1 MLLWKH
7 LKDIII
13 KTFKMKNFIIILLS
27 LVTIS
32 SFSQNQQELNLMP
45 WPQKITLGNS
55 QFVIQPDFTIAIPK
69 NSSKR
74 VVNASTKFLRR
85 LTGRTGVFINEGF
98 AFEFSE
104 NEIRSLEIHYKKEGK
119 LEINEDESYE
129 LKVST
134 SKITISAPTD
144 LGVVHALET
153 LLQLTTTTPTNYY
166 FPEVVINDFPRFT
179 WRGLMIDVARHF
191 EPVDVIKRNLDAM
204 AAVKMNVF
212 HWHLTDDQGFRIE
225 SKTHPELHELASDG
239 LYYSQEQIKDIVQY
253 AANLGIRVVPEVDV
267 PGHATAIL
275 TAFPEIG
282 SKDTIFTIERNS
294 GIFDATLDP
303 TNEKTYII
311 LGDLFGEMAT
321 LFPDE
326 YVHIGGDE
334 NEGKHWDESEH
345 IQAFMKANN
354 IETNHELQTYFNLR
368 LEVILRGYGKKIMGW
383 EEIMTDKMPTTALI
397 HSWRGVN
404 EGVAGGGS
412 LVVAAKLGFNT
423 VLSNGYYIDLMLPV
437 SEHYLVD
444 PMPINIDLTAEEKAR
459 ILGGEATMWSE
470 LVTPLTI
477 DSRIWPRTAAIAERF
492 WSSADITDIENMYE
506 RLEYVSFT
514 LEELGI
520 THIRNRNV
528 ILRNITN
535 NQDIFSLDI
544 LAKVCEPLKV
554 YTRNQGGTEYKTFS
568 PFTLFADACNVDAPD
583 SFLFNEAVNNYFE
596 NQNEVTTKSLISFFD
611 TWISGYNSFKSL
623 KESPILNGI
632 YPIYKN
638 LGSISKE
645 FKLVLEN
652 NSITDEQVQKIRH
665 LLKEMEQPVVDVELA
680 VLPDFKN
687 LAIFLIQN
695 KGN

>member
-1 MLLWKH
+1 
-7 LKDIII
+7 
-13 KTFKMKNFIIILLS
+13 MKNTIFLLIS
-27 LVTIS
+27 LIS
-32 SFSQNQQELNLMP
+32 MASFGQQKLQELNLMP
-45 WPQKITLGNS
+45 WPQEITIGNS
-55 QFVIQPDFTIAIPK
+55 QFVIQPNFTIAIPE
-69 NSSKR
+69 NSSER
-74 VVNASTKFLRR
+74 VTNATTKFLRR
-85 LTGRTGVFINEGF
+85 LSGRTGVFINEGF
-98 AFEFSE
+98 AFETSFVE
-104 NEIRSLEIHYKKEGK
+104 NPSVEIFYEREGK
-119 LEINEDESYE
+119 LEINEDESYQ
-129 LKVST
+129 LQVT
-134 SKITISAPTD
+134 ASKITITTITD

-153 LLQLTTTTPTNYY
+153 LLQLTTTTTSNYN
-166 FPEVVINDFPRFT
+166 FPEVIIYDFPRFT

-191 EPVDVIKRNLDAM
+191 EPVDVLKRNLDAM

-225 SKTHPELHELASDG
+225 SKTHPELHELGSDG
-239 LYYSQEQIKDIVQY
+239 MYYTQEQIKDVVQY
-253 AANLGIRVVPEVDV
+253 AGNLGIRVVPEVDV

-282 SKDTIFTIERNS
+282 SKDTIFTLERNS

-303 TNEKTYII
+303 TNEKTYEI
-311 LGDLFGEMAT
+311 LGDLFGEMAA

-345 IQAFMKANN
+345 IQAFMKANG
-354 IETNHELQTYFNLR
+354 IETNHDLQTYFNIK
-368 LEVILRGYGKKIMGW
+368 LEVILRGYGKKVMGW

-412 LVVAAKLGFNT
+412 LVTAAKLGFNT
-423 VLSNGYYIDLMLPV
+423 VLSNGYYIDLMYPV

-444 PMPINIDLTAEEKAR
+444 PMPKNNDLTLEEKAR

-492 WSSADITDIENMYE
+492 WSSGDVTDLESMYK

-535 NQDIFSLDI
+535 YQDVSSLDV
-544 LAKVCEPLKV
+544 LVKVCEPLKG
-554 YTRNQGGTEYKTFS
+554 YTRNAGGTEYKTFS
-568 PFTLFADACNVDAPD
+568 PFALFADACNVDAPD
-583 SFLFNEAVNNYFE
+583 SFLFQTALENYFQKQDE
-596 NQNEVTTKSLISFFD
+596 KTTANLTAFFNK
-611 TWISGYNSFKSL
+611 WITGYESFKTL
-623 KESPILNGI
+623 NESPILKEI
-632 YPIYKN
+632 QPIYKN
-638 LGSISKE
+638 LSEISTA
-645 FKLVLEN
+645 FKKVLEN
-652 NSITDEQVQKIRH
+652 TSMTSEHLQNINH
-665 LLKEMEQPVVDVELA
+665 LLKELAQPVVDVELA
-680 VLPDFKN
+680 VYDDFME
-687 LAIFLIQN
+687 LTTFLIEKNGN
-695 KGN
+695 KIPSKDKKIKH